1 MQLEQNLQILKVDH
15 SKEKENLGRVEI
27 NNLKNSEDFRG
38 MLGQVNNEL
47 SNRLE
52 VKITD
57 LVNRLLS
64 EQEDR
69 QRHIEDV
76 KYQIEMK
83 ERLNQEKGRH

>member
-1 MQLEQNLQILKVDH
+1 
-15 SKEKENLGRVEI
+15 
-27 NNLKNSEDFRG
+27 